1 MSAERFETPPSL
13 LENEFFLQFSA
24 ADRDELFNHGQ
35 LLQFSPG
42 EMILEAGK
50 QNSTLFFLNTGVLS
64 VIRNGTEDL
73 QEVEITKLNPN
84 AVFGEMSVL
93 RGVAVS
99 ATIIAHTSA
108 NIFAIC
114 VDQIRNE
121 KLIQAIKIGLG
132 GLLVDRLE
140 KTNQDVQLRNERELK
155 LLEIQNSA
163 ARFLVSNFIVLS
175 VYIISLPLAELLAK
189 IAPTDSFVSLF
200 FITTFVTVAIFFL
213 RGEKGRFN
221 EYGIRSAQWLDQI
234 KIGAIWSIPP
244 ILIYIVCKWVY
255 LYLHPSQGSLFDFSA
270 SVAPDKNRLLIVTAL
285 CAMYFIFSFAQEIVR
300 CVVQKA
306 TEIYQRRS
314 SKHAALIALFVANIM
329 FASTHAHL
337 GAIFPL
343 IAFIAGLYWGSLYI
357 SRGSYLS
364 CSICHGLMGSVAIFI
379 VGVPY

>member
-1 MSAERFETPPSL
+1 MNAEQFEATSPF
-13 LENEFFLQFSA
+13 LENEFFLQFST
-24 ADRDELFNHGQ
+24 ADRDELLKYGQ

-42 EMILEAGK
+42 ELVLEAGN

-64 VIRNGTEDL
+64 VIRSSTENL
-73 QEVEITKLNPN
+73 QEVEITKLNPS

-99 ATIIAHTSA
+99 ATIKAETNA
-108 NIFAIC
+108 NIFAIR
-114 VDQIRNE
+114 VDQIRDE
-121 KLIQAIKIGLG
+121 KLIQAVKIGLG

-175 VYIISLPLAELLAK
+175 IYIISLPIAELLAK

-200 FITTFVTVAIFFL
+200 FITTFVAVAIFFL

-234 KIGAIWSIPP
+234 KVGAIWSIPP

-270 SVAPDKNRLLIVTAL
+270 SVAPDKSRILIVTAL
-285 CAMYFIFSFAQEIVR
+285 FAMYFIFSFAQEIVR

-314 SKHAALIALFVANIM
+314 SKHAALIALFVANLM

-364 CSICHGLMGSVAIFI
+364 CSICHGLMGSVCIFI